1 MFDIKF
7 VFKKKIP
14 HFPSS
19 YVLNTLCSIMGTDDR
34 RILPLK
40 SLQLSIPDM
49 TTEVG
54 AREPIYEEAEP
65 KKPEGIDITSPS

>member
-19 YVLNTLCSIMGTDDR
+19 YVLNTLCSIVGTDDR
-34 RILPLK
+34 RIPPLK

-49 TTEVG
+49 TIEVG
-54 AREPIYEEAEP
+54 AGVPVQ
-65 KKPEGIDITSPS
+65 